1 VPSYRFTGYA
11 TLGYPAYR
19 DAATGAML
27 SADPGGVYEM
37 QSVTLMDPVPPSD
50 GRWEAVPAGMP
61 ATPPPVV
68 AAPPPPP
75 PPPPVSAPADGGPAE

>member
-19 DAATGAML
+19 DVATGGML
-27 SADPGGVYEM
+27 SAVPGGAYEM

-50 GRWEAVPAGMP
+50 GRWEPVPA
-61 ATPPPVV
+61 ATPAPPV
-68 AAPPPPP
+68 APAPPPRPP
-75 PPPPVSAPADGGPAE
+75 AEDPEPPADGDPAE

>member
-19 DAATGAML
+19 DVATGAML

-50 GRWEAVPAGMP
+50 GRWEPAAAAAMP
-61 ATPPPVV
+61 V
-68 AAPPPPP
+68 ALPPPPAPAP
-75 PPPPVSAPADGGPAE
+75 PPPPVSAPADSDPAE